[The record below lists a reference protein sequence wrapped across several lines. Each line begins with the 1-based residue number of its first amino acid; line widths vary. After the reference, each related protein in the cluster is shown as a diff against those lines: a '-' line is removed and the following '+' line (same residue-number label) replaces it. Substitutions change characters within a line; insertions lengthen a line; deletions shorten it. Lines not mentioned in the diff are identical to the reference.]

1 MQTNISKQFSHSNKK
16 QTQKSN
22 ELCHFQF
29 PGGGYPLTYNDEL
42 YKQLNISTVKFELCD
57 HFNMN
62 FWFIL
67 KLQQS
72 DFGRMFLTFSG
83 YNNILAPYSKLDDFI
98 SHPPQC
104 PCHPHKKLGVLSLP
118 IPSLAL
124 LNVVLNMYTPPS

>member
-1 MQTNISKQFSHSNKK
+1 
-16 QTQKSN
+16 
-22 ELCHFQF
+22 
-29 PGGGYPLTYNDEL
+29 
-42 YKQLNISTVKFELCD
+42 
-57 HFNMN
+57 MN

-124 LNVVLNMYTPPS
+124 LNVVLNMYTPPPPEITGVPYLRKIIMNYGTTGRLCRCSEVYRCAACPLIAATVYTAVCHNNYSNENS